1 MSPFHIRL
9 NCPLPPILFLA
20 PVVCDAE
27 ERTEDPEEMRMFSL
41 GITTTLREDDI
52 CFPFGLML
60 PSSFFSVCFTR
71 KKRLY
76 SARGVSTGEKSRSE
90 IGKVSEAS
98 FSPFFFARPPASLP
112 PQYSII
118 CWHAHDLKR
127 TERTVLQTRILLS
140 SSLRNELHVPRELE
154 PRKKAPL
161 SPLHSRSFFPF
172 RRKSN
177 RKMEAALTHSRGP

>member
-1 MSPFHIRL
+1 
-9 NCPLPPILFLA
+9 
-20 PVVCDAE
+20 
-27 ERTEDPEEMRMFSL
+27 MFSL

-98 FSPFFFARPPASLP
+98 FSPFFSRGLQLRFRFSIALSVGTLTISRGLKGQYCKLAYCSRPPSETN
-112 PQYSII
+112 YTYRES
-118 CWHAHDLKR
+118 WNREKR
-127 TERTVLQTRILLS
+127 PLSLS
-140 SSLRNELHVPRELE
+140 SPFALFLSVP
-154 PRKKAPL
+154 KKI
-161 SPLHSRSFFPF
+161 
-172 RRKSN
+172 
-177 RKMEAALTHSRGP
+177 E

>member
-20 PVVCDAE
+20 PVVCEAE
-27 ERTEDPEEMRMFSL
+27 ERTEDPKEMRMFSL
-41 GITTTLREDDI
+41 GITTTLRKDDI

-60 PSSFFSVCFTR
+60 SSSFFPVCFTR

-98 FSPFFFARPPASLP
+98 FSPFFSRGLQLRFRLSIALSVGTLTISRGLKGQYCKLAYCSRPPSETN
-112 PQYSII
+112 YTYRES
-118 CWHAHDLKR
+118 WNREKR
-127 TERTVLQTRILLS
+127 
-140 SSLRNELHVPRELE
+140 
-154 PRKKAPL
+154 PL
-161 SPLHSRSFFPF
+161 SLSYPF
-172 RRKSN
+172 
-177 RKMEAALTHSRGP
+177 ALFLSVPKKIE